1 LHFPIEIDGGVDA
14 QNVTEVVDAGVEWV
28 VSGTSI
34 FHSVTPRA
42 AYEEMR
48 SLAQNASAVKV

>member
-1 LHFPIEIDGGVDA
+1 VDA

-28 VSGTSI
+28 VAGTSI
-34 FHSVTPRA
+34 FHSVNPRA